1 MCRCS
6 NIVDGTILYIA
17 FQHPN
22 NALWV
27 ELDFIVH
34 KTVLFYKQSKTYVF
48 KALKLYKAN
57 PSKK

>member
-6 NIVDGTILYIA
+6 NIVDGTLYIA

-34 KTVLFYKQSKTYVF
+34 KTVQFYKQSKTYVF
-48 KALKLYKAN
+48 EALKLCKAK